1 MTEKIKWN
9 DIDDRSPPAQ
19 LRGEND
25 PKKDSGLE
33 SGEVSDAS
41 EGVQVST
48 VIKLFLHRLPQDVE
62 HWLAPASCP
71 PTARLGWK
79 GLLLLS

>member
-1 MTEKIKWN
+1 VTEKTKWN

-48 VIKLFLHRLPQDVE
+48 VIKLFLRRLPKM
-62 HWLAPASCP
+62 WNTLAGSGVMP